1 MQATYPDIQIRLMNN
16 GGTMNTSKKTKLM
29 LLVLAVVVELVAVY
43 MIARAYAAESSP
55 TIGLTGLV
63 IGLVLLVIAMTRK
76 SESGK
81 AGEN

>member
-1 MQATYPDIQIRLMNN
+1 VNKA
-16 GGTMNTSKKTKLM
+16 KKFKMT
-29 LLVLAVVVELVAVY
+29 LLVLAVVVELVAVFV
-43 MIARAYAAESSP
+43 IAKAYATESSP

-81 AGEN
+81 ADEN